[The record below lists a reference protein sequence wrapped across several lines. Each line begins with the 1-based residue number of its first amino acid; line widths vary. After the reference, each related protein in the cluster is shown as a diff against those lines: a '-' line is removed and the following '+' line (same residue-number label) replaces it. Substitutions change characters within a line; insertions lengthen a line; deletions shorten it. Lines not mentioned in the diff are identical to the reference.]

1 MNGSLN
7 FLKFF
12 AVMVV
17 TLFHAYSGIGFFRTG
32 FLFVDLLFMVS
43 GYFMAESLCHKRITF
58 KDFAVKRFLRLYP
71 VFLVANASIWMV
83 RFGNGESSE
92 AAHILASLFFVSY
105 SPLPFPPSL
114 IGWFCPALFYACITL
129 YPLVVMPKSDKVK
142 MGLFMLIALLFYTFI
157 WVTTK
162 TLGKVEYLYG
172 GWVMKGYLRGIAGV
186 ALGIFISY
194 GARAVKSFNY
204 SLMQALEFL
213 SMLGIAGLLLV
224 KPSLFNQVLFVCASC
239 GLLLVCSQNVTFAVK
254 ALNNKASVFLG
265 KLSLSIYLSHT
276 TLLYVLKHYYCC
288 FKGIETIGVYVV
300 LVMATG
306 ILWYYVFEKGSDR
319 LLQKFR
325 AGVTCCHI

>member
-1 MNGSLN
+1 
-7 FLKFF
+7 
-12 AVMVV
+12 
-17 TLFHAYSGIGFFRTG
+17 
-32 FLFVDLLFMVS
+32 
-43 GYFMAESLCHKRITF
+43 
-58 KDFAVKRFLRLYP
+58 
-71 VFLVANASIWMV
+71 
-83 RFGNGESSE
+83 
-92 AAHILASLFFVSY
+92 
-105 SPLPFPPSL
+105 
-114 IGWFCPALFYACITL
+114 
-129 YPLVVMPKSDKVK
+129 MPKSDKVK